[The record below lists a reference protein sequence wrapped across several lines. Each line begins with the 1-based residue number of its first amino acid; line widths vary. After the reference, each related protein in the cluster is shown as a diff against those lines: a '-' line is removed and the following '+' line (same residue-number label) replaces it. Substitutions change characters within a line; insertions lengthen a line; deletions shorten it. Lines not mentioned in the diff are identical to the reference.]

1 MQNAKE
7 KLADFTARS
16 LWIVTSL
23 VMAAVSFLEYG
34 QDFQWY
40 FAAARIL
47 LEGGNPYDYT
57 RVSSVLLEVTGR
69 AGYNPFFYPLWFGWL
84 ITPLSLLPFQI
95 ARAIWMLLNLTL
107 WLFGLI
113 RLQQLLDF
121 PRPGWRGWLVHLLA
135 TVVFAWT
142 TWKFEQ
148 IGILLFVIAVELL
161 IAYQKGQWNRLGIF
175 LALALIKPN
184 VMLIPIGVIGVW
196 LVRRQNLRPVITALI
211 LLAGLVLLTTALTPG
226 WYQPFLQ
233 PGFGKGLTV
242 ILDGP
247 SQATATRV
255 NTTLLDWLKG
265 FAVPESVRIVMYA
278 AVVLIGVWVLIRTVW
293 KAETILEVMVVSLLV
308 SFAITPYALQYDYPP
323 LTIVLYWAMAY
334 SSRAGSKVIPALV
347 LLFVTSVLV
356 WERPISDGYW
366 IVIGLA
372 GLSLWVVR
380 HFKDTSSA
388 DDSRDRFP

>member
-388 DDSRDRFP
+388 DDSR